1 MGGRTSIFDICKG
14 SSSKEQ
20 LAVSRD
26 QESVLKKPL
35 GISEDLLNSPTGY
48 KYFSEEEEKNLLVKY
63 KDSLLH
69 EIKSP
74 EKWQTSEIIGQ
85 GSFGRV
91 LFAANMETGEL
102 MALKEIPIIE
112 FSYGTA
118 HERIKEIQE
127 EVEILSKLSHK
138 NIVRYLGTRRDDGY
152 LRIFMEYVAGGSI
165 STLLHKYGKFNE
177 TLLRVYAQQILE
189 GLEYLHW
196 NKIIHRDIKGANVLV
211 GNDGVCKLADF
222 GSAKRII
229 SVEDKSEFTSLKGT
243 TNWMAPE
250 VMRQEG
256 HGRFADIWSLGCL
269 LVEMATGKPPW
280 YYKTNQ
286 IAVFMHVCTTEDTP
300 ELPNEISQVAKEFIL
315 SCFRRRPCDRP
326 NVCKL
331 LNHPFIKYT
340 CNPRLDFPLC
350 RSEDHYN
357 SCSTK
362 FSSSDVK
369 FQGKISLA
377 SIVDSTLEAE
387 YETREGKAKQRQIE
401 NFENMNPEHAVN
413 APFHNI
419 ITTAKFKIEK
429 EENCV
434 EVCLRR
440 FSLSSNE
447 NEDSKIQDSEK
458 KSS

>member
-14 SSSKEQ
+14 SPSKKNQVASPEPENFQ
-20 LAVSRD
+20 T
-26 QESVLKKPL
+26 KPL
-35 GISEDLLNSPTGY
+35 GLSEDSISAPNGY
-48 KYFSEEEEKNLLVKY
+48 KYFSQQEEKKLSIKY
-63 KDSLLH
+63 QNSLLH
-69 EIKSP
+69 TIKAP

-85 GSFGRV
+85 GSFGQV
-91 LFAANMETGEL
+91 LFAANTETGEL

-112 FSYGTA
+112 FSYSSA

-127 EVEILSKLSHK
+127 EVEILSKLM
-138 NIVRYLGTRRDDGY
+138 RYLGTKRDDRY

-177 TLLRVYAQQILE
+177 TLMRVYAQQILQ
-189 GLEYLHW
+189 GLEYLHY

-229 SVEDKSEFTSLKGT
+229 SVEDRSHFTSLKGT

-286 IAVFMHVCTTEDTP
+286 IAVFMHVCTTDETP
-300 ELPNEISQVAKEFIL
+300 ELPKDLSQDAKDFIL

-331 LNHPFIKYT
+331 LSHPFIK
-340 CNPRLDFPLC
+340 NISNQRVEFPLC
-350 RSEDHYN
+350 RSEEHYN
-357 SCSTK
+357 SFSTK
-362 FSSSDVK
+362 FSSTDK
-369 FQGKISLA
+369 CHGKVSVA
-377 SIVDSTLEAE
+377 SIVDSTFEADFE
-387 YETREGKAKQRQIE
+387 PIE
-401 NFENMNPEHAVN
+401 RRVKRNSIEILENMSPEHAVK
-413 APFHNI
+413 APFNDI
-419 ITTAKFKIEK
+419 ITTAKFKIDQKVPVAEIF
-429 EENCV
+429 
-434 EVCLRR
+434 LRR
-440 FSLSSNE
+440 FSLDSSE
-447 NEDSKIQDSEK
+447 SESN
-458 KSS
+458 SSQT